1 MINIGIVDDIQIDRN
16 LIMVTIN
23 KVNTNVKYVQYDINN
38 LLSNNLNKELI
49 SKIEGDIL
57 SEKIQALII
66 DQSNTSKYGSVDG
79 TDIYKYFYKKLREF
93 PLVILTNYKD
103 DALKENM
110 VDSDKIYDKQ
120 SFLSFDDNSLEY
132 AKKFIRNINRFLE
145 NKMYLERR
153 INELKGSII
162 EESYDEILEKKL
174 FLFEDELSNY
184 KIINKSYLQ
193 KQLEEVNYDDIF
205 NLIDRV
211 EDILNNE

>member
-184 KIINKSYLQ
+184 KIINKSHLQ